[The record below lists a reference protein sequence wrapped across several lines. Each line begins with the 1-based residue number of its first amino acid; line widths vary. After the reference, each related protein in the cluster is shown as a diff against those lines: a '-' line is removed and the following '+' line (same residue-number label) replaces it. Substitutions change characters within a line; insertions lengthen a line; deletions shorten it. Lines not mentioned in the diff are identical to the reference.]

1 MTAIAVVA
9 VLFCITA
16 MLGGWMAFQFWTGG
30 KTFKGASA
38 VHLLIGAAGLEGLV
52 LLLRGAPDGTRAP
65 IGELGPYAAFGL
77 AIAFMTGLLIP
88 LIAQSKRRPKP
99 GTATSAIIAHA
110 SVATIGLGALFIW
123 LIRA

>member
-9 VLFCITA
+9 VLFSITA
-16 MLGGWMAFQFWTGG
+16 MMGGWLAFQFWTGG

-38 VHLLIGAAGLEGLV
+38 VHLIIGAAGLEGLV

-65 IGELGPYAAFGL
+65 VGELGPYAAFGL
-77 AIAFMTGLLIP
+77 AIAFMTGLFIP
-88 LIAQSKRRPKP
+88 LIAKPKP
-99 GTATSAIIAHA
+99 GAATSAIIAHA
-110 SVATIGLGALFIW
+110 SVATVGLGALFIW